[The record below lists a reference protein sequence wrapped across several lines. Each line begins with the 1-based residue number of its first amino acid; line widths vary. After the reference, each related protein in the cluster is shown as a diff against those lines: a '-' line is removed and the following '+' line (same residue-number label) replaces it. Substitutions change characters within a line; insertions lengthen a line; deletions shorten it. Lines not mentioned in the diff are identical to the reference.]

1 MQTWKAAVATLK
13 DEGGSCSLWLDKAS
27 VAALPSSASR
37 HNTPSRAHSLTRLVL
52 SEKKKAPQVAVIV
65 SGRDATRT
73 EGIWTYSSIVCVD
86 DDSSSPS
93 VP

>member
-1 MQTWKAAVATLK
+1 MCILSPVQTWTAGVGTLK

-52 SEKKKAPQVAVIV
+52 SEKKKGPQVAVIV
-65 SGRDATRT
+65 SGGDATGS
-73 EGIWTYSSIVCVD
+73 EGIWT
-86 DDSSSPS
+86 
-93 VP
+93 